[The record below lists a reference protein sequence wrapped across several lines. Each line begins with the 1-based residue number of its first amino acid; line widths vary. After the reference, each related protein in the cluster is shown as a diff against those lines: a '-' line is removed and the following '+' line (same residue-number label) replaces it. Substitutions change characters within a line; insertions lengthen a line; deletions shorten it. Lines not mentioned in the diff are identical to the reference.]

1 MGATTGG
8 TALSDCSA
16 QHHHDLYCRIIGSG
30 NSDYGSYCNSPTDPA
45 LPGVSDIQNAPLIQT
60 SDEEEDGL
68 TGGKGSNPLDYV
80 KIAIPEEER
89 KKSEKIPQEP
99 LKTLLA
105 ALFLGTGFLVTSL
118 SLAFTHDRH
127 PGIDPLPDVV
137 LDNIK
142 YQSWGLDVSEYL
154 LMISTLSA
162 ILVVALH
169 KHRLIILRRIWLL
182 LGVLYYYRALTFF
195 VTVLPKADEEYECA
209 PISNN
214 TSAMGMYAVGH
225 QTMKLT
231 LTLSPFRLHQ
241 ESYHDIIWWGTLD
254 QREPHLLWRL
264 HLQWTHHDPDYGL
277 PGYQAM

>member
-1 MGATTGG
+1 M
-8 TALSDCSA
+8 LFSSDC
-16 QHHHDLYCRIIGSG
+16 QHLHYCRITGSG
-30 NSDYGSYCNSPTDPA
+30 NSDYGSYCNTPTDPA
-45 LPGVSDIQNAPLIQT
+45 LGGVSDIQNAPLIQT

-80 KIAIPEEER
+80 KIAIPEDER

-209 PISNN
+209 PISNQ
-214 TSAMGMYAVGH
+214 TSAMGM
-225 QTMKLT
+225 
-231 LTLSPFRLHQ
+231 
-241 ESYHDIIWWGTLD
+241 
-254 QREPHLLWRL
+254 
-264 HLQWTHHDPDYGL
+264 
-277 PGYQAM
+277 